1 MEHFFATL
9 WNQLASL
16 AMSIGMKLVWAIL
29 IVVIGL
35 KLVSFFCKRIQKS
48 KFYSSIDESV
58 ARFIASALRFTLNCV
73 VLVSAALVLGVP
85 AASFVA
91 VLGSAGLAVG
101 LALQGSLSNLA
112 GSVMIMLFRPFKV
125 GDYIEVAGAAGTVEE
140 INLFYT
146 ILNTP
151 DNKKITIPNATASN
165 GVIVDYSTN
174 EHRRV
179 DFKFSVAYGTD
190 VEKVKSML
198 LEIANAH
205 PLVLKDEEGRAPVA
219 MLGCQNESSLDIIL
233 RVWGKGS
240 DYWTLNFDIL
250 QTAHRRMVE
259 EGIEIPFNQLDVH
272 VKNS

>member
-1 MEHFFATL
+1 MENFFTTL

-16 AMSIGMKLVWAIL
+16 AMSIGMKLVWAIVIL
-29 IVVIGL
+29 IVGL
-35 KLVSFFCKRIQKS
+35 KLVSFFCKRLQKS
-48 KFYSSIDESV
+48 KFYGSIDDSV
-58 ARFIASALRFTLNCV
+58 ARFLTSALRICLNCV
-73 VLVSAALVLGVP
+73 VVISAALVLGVP

-205 PLVLKDEEGRAPVA
+205 PLVLKDEEGRAPVS

-259 EGIEIPFNQLDVH
+259 EGIQIPFNQLDVH

>member
-1 MEHFFATL
+1 MENFFTTL

-16 AMSIGMKLVWAIL
+16 AMSVGMKLVWAIL

-58 ARFIASALRFTLNCV
+58 ARFISSALRFTLNCV

-112 GSVMIMLFRPFKV
+112 GSVMIMIFRPYKI
-125 GDYIEVAGAAGTVEE
+125 GDYVEVAGAAGTVEE

-151 DNKKITIPNATASN
+151 DNKKITIPNGTASN

-190 VEKVKSML
+190 VDKVKNML
-198 LEIANAH
+198 LEVANAH
-205 PLVLKDEEGRAPVA
+205 PLVLKDVEDRAPVA

-233 RVWGKGS
+233 RVWGNS
-240 DYWTLNFDIL
+240 ADYWTLNFDIL
-250 QTAHRRMVE
+250 QAAHSRMVA
-259 EGIEIPFNQLDVH
+259 EGIKIPYNQLDVH
-272 VKNS
+272 VTNS